1 MPILVARVHNI
12 LQNIRIARDVCAGH
26 VLAHNDGPHSV
37 CVEERARALECLDCD
52 FTVRGMRELVGVH
65 EG

>member
-1 MPILVARVHNI
+1 MPILIARVHNI

-26 VLAHNDGPHSV
+26 VLSHNNGPHGV
-37 CVEERARALECLDCD
+37 RMEERARALECLDCN
-52 FTVRGMRELVGVH
+52 FAVRGVRELVGIY